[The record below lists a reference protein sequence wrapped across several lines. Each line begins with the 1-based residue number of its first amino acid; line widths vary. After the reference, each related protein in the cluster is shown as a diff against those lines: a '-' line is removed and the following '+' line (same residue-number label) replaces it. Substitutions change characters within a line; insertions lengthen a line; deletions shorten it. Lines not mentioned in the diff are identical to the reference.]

1 MSLTLARRGLPYAMP
16 PAGRPLRLA
25 FVGQSTFF
33 EACSLDDGV
42 VPGIR
47 TRFVEFRRHGDVTAL
62 LRDLRAFGPDVV
74 VVFRPEII
82 PAGALREVRA
92 PIVGFLT
99 EPIPRTVGGTH
110 HDLQRRLWELEQV
123 DGSSFDRVVSF
134 DPLIASTAAE
144 ILPVW
149 RSVPLPVADRFYRDV
164 QPFTGRPRTLF
175 VGRSTEHREQML
187 APAKEQFPELL
198 HMAFGVGAGELEA
211 LMDAHDVAINLH
223 NDTYLSFENRV
234 CLHLA
239 AGHLVIS
246 EPLSPTHG
254 LEHDIDY
261 VPVGTAD
268 MLAFALERV
277 HRFPMVWHRVR
288 VRGRHKAEGFRAS
301 KVWPRLVEDL
311 VADLAA
317 FGTDRTS

>member
-82 PAGALREVRA
+82 PAGALRDVRA
-92 PIVGFLT
+92 PVVGFLT

-123 DGSSFDRVVSF
+123 DARGFDRVVSF
-134 DPLIASTAAE
+134 DPLIATTAAE

-149 RSVPLPVADRFYRDV
+149 RSVPLPVADRLYRAV
-164 QPFTGRPRTLF
+164 RPMTSKPRVLF

-187 APAKEQFPELL
+187 RPAKELYPDLL
-198 HMAFGVGAGELEA
+198 HMAFGVGADELEE
-211 LMDAHDVAINLH
+211 LMDRHDVALNVH

-268 MLAFALERV
+268 GLAHAIERL
-277 HRFPMVWHRVR
+277 HRFPGLWHRVR
-288 VRGRHKAEGFRAS
+288 VRGRQKAEAFRAS
-301 KVWPRLVEDL
+301 HVWPRMVEDL
-311 VADLAA
+311 LVDLAA
-317 FGTDRTS
+317 FGTDRAS